1 MIMKTIYVLFIS
13 LLILSSS
20 CSKFDDINTNPNAA
34 TTVTS
39 SLLATPLLLNLT
51 ATGGTESGFIEDNCL
66 AKQMIWFEFLHNY
79 NYNNIGRASLSGYKK
94 LLNGVKMVEVAEEEM
109 KDSYNALFL
118 FLKAYKIFYYS
129 MRVGDVP
136 YSEALLGEDGL
147 LKPKYDSQK
156 DVMLHVLDDLEKAS
170 ALFATARDFEGDP
183 LYRGNVKNWQKA
195 TDAFRLKV
203 LMYLSKKESDA
214 DLKVKERFREIVKNG
229 ALFESNEDNLQLEF
243 EDKVGQIYP
252 YNRSVSNHYY
262 WCTISTVVIDTLKSY
277 NDYRLFY
284 FAQPA
289 ETQLEKGISPDDP
302 DAYVGLDPA
311 ADYYKIQ
318 KQYSAGNYSAMNLRY
333 TDLPSGEPYTRLG
346 YAEQNFILAEAV
358 LRGWITGDPEEYYNK
373 GIEAS
378 MQFIADN
385 TPDEVKFHQGKVLT
399 KSYIQSYLNSERI
412 KLKGDFQNQLRQIIT
427 QKYLTYYM
435 QYPFDAYFE
444 YRRTGY
450 PVLPINPETN
460 LNVEKDKIPVRW
472 MYPTREFDY
481 NKENL
486 EEAVERQYGSVDDNN
501 KVMWILQ

>member
-1 MIMKTIYVLFIS
+1 MKTIYVLFIS

-203 LMYLSKKESDA
+203 LMYLSKRK
-214 DLKVKERFREIVKNG
+214 
-229 ALFESNEDNLQLEF
+229 
-243 EDKVGQIYP
+243 
-252 YNRSVSNHYY
+252 
-262 WCTISTVVIDTLKSY
+262 
-277 NDYRLFY
+277 
-284 FAQPA
+284 
-289 ETQLEKGISPDDP
+289 
-302 DAYVGLDPA
+302 
-311 ADYYKIQ
+311 
-318 KQYSAGNYSAMNLRY
+318 AM
-333 TDLPSGEPYTRLG
+333 
-346 YAEQNFILAEAV
+346 
-358 LRGWITGDPEEYYNK
+358 
-373 GIEAS
+373 
-378 MQFIADN
+378 
-385 TPDEVKFHQGKVLT
+385 
-399 KSYIQSYLNSERI
+399 RI
-412 KLKGDFQNQLRQIIT
+412 
-427 QKYLTYYM
+427 
-435 QYPFDAYFE
+435 
-444 YRRTGY
+444 
-450 PVLPINPETN
+450 
-460 LNVEKDKIPVRW
+460 
-472 MYPTREFDY
+472 
-481 NKENL
+481 
-486 EEAVERQYGSVDDNN
+486 
-501 KVMWILQ
+501 